1 VLLLDERI
9 AADGRHSQTWATCDG
24 ERVVLHDDG
33 AMIGALPIAVVDH
46 VMRRYGR
53 VLDAEI
59 ALEGDSLACGGWTL
73 RRLRHRAA
81 VDADGR
87 DYLVWQRPDAEPL
100 ACLATSVAGALRFL
114 IHRDSLRN
122 LRREPP

>member
-9 AADGRHSQTWATCDG
+9 AADGRRSRTWATCDG
-24 ERVVLHDDG
+24 EQLALHEDG
-33 AMIGALPIAVVDH
+33 ALLGVLPLAVVDH
-46 VMRRYGR
+46 VMQRYGR
-53 VLDAEI
+53 ALDAEI
-59 ALEGDSLACGGWTL
+59 ALEGDSLACGASTL

-100 ACLATSVAGALRFL
+100 ACLATSVTGALRFL

-122 LRREPP
+122 LRRAPP